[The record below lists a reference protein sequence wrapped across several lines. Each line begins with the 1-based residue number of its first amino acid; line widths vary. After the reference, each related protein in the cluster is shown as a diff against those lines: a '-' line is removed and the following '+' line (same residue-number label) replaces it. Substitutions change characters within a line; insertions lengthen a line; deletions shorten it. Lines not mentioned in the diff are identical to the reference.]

1 MTVYETK
8 LFKIHFKILYI
19 FIIICLLLMTNIN
32 SAKAQVKIPKVSV
45 HLENTKI
52 DKNLRE
58 PVFRIKNQSD
68 QKIRVK
74 KVVVERQIDGEWI
87 ELERKKNAS
96 VKRNISIE
104 PGKKVYD
111 SILLSDTYKI
121 NRNELISGK
130 YHIKVVYKTQGKYYY
145 QSKEFNILET
155 GNTEEV
161 TGTVDKNIACTS
173 PTKNEVITKGK
184 EIVYLKATHI
194 LLNSDFCIDKHGNV
208 SAVVFSENDYETAI
222 KTKLKIKIQRKH
234 GKKWV
239 TYKKYKVVKKS
250 NIAYANKKFRLR
262 KSGTYRMKVEITVY
276 HKKQKKQTKVYVSG
290 KRRFKRR
297 K

>member
-1 MTVYETK
+1 MTVCETK
-8 LFKIHFKILYI
+8 LFKVHFKILYI
-19 FIIICLLLMTNIN
+19 FIIICLMLMTNIN
-32 SAKAQVKIPKVSV
+32 SAKAQVEIPKVSV
-45 HLENTKI
+45 SLENTKI

-74 KVVVERQIDGEWI
+74 KVIVERQISGKWM

-96 VKRNISIE
+96 VKRNILIE
-104 PGKKVYD
+104 PGKNVYD
-111 SILLSDTYKI
+111 SILLGDVYKM
-121 NRNELISGK
+121 NKNELTSGK

-155 GNTEEV
+155 SNAEEA

-173 PTKNEVITKGK
+173 PSKNEVITKGK
-184 EIVYLKATHI
+184 EFIYLKATHI
-194 LLNSDFCIDKHGNV
+194 LLNSDFYIDKHGNV
-208 SAVVFSENDYETAI
+208 SAVVFSENDYETAT
-222 KTKLKIKIQRKH
+222 KTKMKIKIQRKR

-250 NIAYANKKFRLR
+250 NVAYANKKFRLR
-262 KSGTYRMKVEITVY
+262 KSGTYRMKVEITAY
-276 HKKQKKQTKVYVSG
+276 HKNRKKQTKIYVSG

-297 K
+297 